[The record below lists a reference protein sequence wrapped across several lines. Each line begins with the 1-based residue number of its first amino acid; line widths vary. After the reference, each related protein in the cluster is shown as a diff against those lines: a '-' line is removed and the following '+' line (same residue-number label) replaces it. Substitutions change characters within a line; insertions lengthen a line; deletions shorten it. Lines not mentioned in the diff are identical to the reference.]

1 MDLKG
6 GLKMNWAA
14 IVWFALLLVFLIVE
28 AACPFHLVS
37 IWFAAGSLVAMLI
50 AFLGG
55 PLWLQISLFLV
66 ISCALVVLLWPFIK
80 KFLNPKLSK
89 TNVDAVIGSQGYVT
103 ADIDNLTAS
112 GQVKLGAMEWT
123 ARSSSGSAIPKGTL
137 VKVDR
142 VEGVKAFVS
151 PAEVPANT
159 IN

>member
-1 MDLKG
+1 
-6 GLKMNWAA
+6 MNWAA

-137 VKVDR
+137 VRVDR
-142 VEGVKAFVS
+142 IEGVKAFVS
-151 PAEVPANT
+151 PAEVPVNT